1 MIVIIRKHT
10 AEVALLNG
18 SGSYGR
24 GTLPEF
30 IEILEK
36 SSKLVALLGKI
47 RYTDYI
53 S

>member
-1 MIVIIRKHT
+1 VIVIIRKNYECSTHMRC
-10 AEVALLNG
+10 